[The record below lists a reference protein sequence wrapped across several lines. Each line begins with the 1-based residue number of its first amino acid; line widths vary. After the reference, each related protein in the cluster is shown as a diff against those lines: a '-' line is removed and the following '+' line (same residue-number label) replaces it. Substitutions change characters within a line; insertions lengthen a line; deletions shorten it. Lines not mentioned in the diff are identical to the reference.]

1 MAGWVLYTLLPVP
14 SYVVLAGP
22 VFATLVELFSMDL
35 DDNFTVG
42 IVTSGFLFALH
53 YFLAA

>member
-1 MAGWVLYTLLPVP
+1 
-14 SYVVLAGP
+14 
-22 VFATLVELFSMDL
+22 MDL

-53 YFLAA
+53 YFLSI